1 MVVGRG
7 NDAIPTWS
15 GFNYQGKMMLL
26 YVLELINQIAKDKNK
41 DIDAYS
47 VELEKTEDFCI
58 ICDSEYKSFHQVKA
72 YLSKDKWNSYSKA
85 MDKLLKHRAES
96 NNPTAKCYLTVAKEI
111 KDWDDAS
118 NTYNVSVELYKRASK
133 VVGVCDV
140 RNEIDTEI
148 LAYLKSKGYSDK
160 AEEIVY
166 GELCL
171 FLDDSIAR
179 MHKQDSK
186 KRKYIIKFSDIVGIM
201 ESAIDKEDVR
211 KEYFL
216 KEKIYEYVM
225 QNIEKAL
232 NNLCQD
238 ECDTS
243 LENCNRIC
251 AAKCGYE
258 KMTEIVDYGQFCKL
272 LNPGKVDEWDNE
284 LNLVETL
291 SVDKIQSEIYELLY
305 RSDTP
310 EKVTLANDVNKDIVI
325 SAILSS
331 DFSDEIHVE
340 RKLLCKNEFQ
350 SIITLNSQEIS
361 QEELYDKF
369 HLSSNMFDIGT
380 YISQSESLDF
390 LQNKYKNRKD
400 SVSSLLDDT
409 EITDKI
415 QMLKSVQEHILGR
428 VEKEI
433 GDKEKQIGVVSQRVN
448 EIKRQTDHIVMNA
461 ELPGEN
467 IRLFDEVEYEF
478 DVIKLDQGVTYETVI
493 QQLKQI
499 EGFIENYEEY
509 LRYKDNAIIRE
520 LKASPKRLYMALFYR
535 QEIELLNKKESLIKE
550 LNKSKELLMNY
561 SNNVWSV
568 DETLFNKI
576 KIKAEIIAQ
585 IKTLLL
591 NQKKEQSQL
600 DDADKV
606 LAQMT
611 KARRGLIKEFYNA
624 AESGKFDKNKCPL
637 CGTDFT
643 DIDSAIIET
652 ERFIKNI
659 HTDGIKI
666 IEDIETQITNLFQK
680 EIIPVLKV
688 FLEENKVLIKMDD
701 TLSGCKNLAVE
712 KLQQLLDKVKISEF
726 KSQGIEK
733 FDIEEFSQQYENLL
747 KELQEKEVPNKIIFQ
762 EKQVELYKSIHNT
775 YYHNEKPYHTV
786 GELQSKEQY
795 VAKLFND
802 NLSQQLSTEEA
813 RLRKLKRDYEEY
825 KNKTKDMTDAIKVL
839 VGKYEDANKEYQTQL
854 LNAIKIPLM
863 VYSGRIIQNY
873 PLGLGIRAV
882 IKTNQLVFEA
892 ASKSGSDVYNI
903 LSTGQ
908 LNGLSI
914 ALLLSIKNV
923 YGDTK
928 GLDILLIDDPLQT
941 IDDISAISLADLLT
955 QQGIG
960 QIVLS
965 THEEA
970 KAALLRY
977 KFKHAGMS
985 VREQNMQALY
995 MKTVTEE

>member
-72 YLSKDKWNSYSKA
+72 YLSKDKWNS
-85 MDKLLKHRAES
+85 L
-96 NNPTAKCYLTVAKEI
+96 CI
-111 KDWDDAS
+111 
-118 NTYNVSVELYKRASK
+118 
-133 VVGVCDV
+133 
-140 RNEIDTEI
+140 RN
-148 LAYLKSKGYSDK
+148 
-160 AEEIVY
+160 
-166 GELCL
+166 
-171 FLDDSIAR
+171 F
-179 MHKQDSK
+179 
-186 KRKYIIKFSDIVGIM
+186 KYITNNKPLKFDFMNSNIVILDGQNGYGKTTLFDAIEVLVTGKIKHFNPSLQN
-201 ESAIDKEDVR
+201 R
-211 KEYFL
+211 K
-216 KEKIYEYVM
+216 
-225 QNIEKAL
+225 
-232 NNLCQD
+232 
-238 ECDTS
+238 T
-243 LENCNRIC
+243 
-251 AAKCGYE
+251 
-258 KMTEIVDYGQFCKL
+258 
-272 LNPGKVDEWDNE
+272 
-284 LNLVETL
+284 ETL
-291 SVDKIQSEIYELLY
+291 G
-305 RSDTP
+305 
-310 EKVTLANDVNKDIVI
+310 TLANDVNKDIVI

-550 LNKSKELLMNY
+550 LNKSKELVTNY

-652 ERFIKNI
+652 EQFIKNI

>member
-1 MVVGRG
+1 MGYTFKNLCIRNFKYITSNKPLKFDFMSSNIVILDGQNG
-7 NDAIPTWS
+7 YGKTTLFDAIEILVT
-15 GFNYQGKMMLL
+15 GKIKHFNPSLQ
-26 YVLELINQIAKDKNK
+26 NR
-41 DIDAYS
+41 
-47 VELEKTEDFCI
+47 KTE
-58 ICDSEYKSFHQVKA
+58 
-72 YLSKDKWNSYSKA
+72 
-85 MDKLLKHRAES
+85 
-96 NNPTAKCYLTVAKEI
+96 
-111 KDWDDAS
+111 
-118 NTYNVSVELYKRASK
+118 
-133 VVGVCDV
+133 
-140 RNEIDTEI
+140 
-148 LAYLKSKGYSDK
+148 
-160 AEEIVY
+160 
-166 GELCL
+166 
-171 FLDDSIAR
+171 
-179 MHKQDSK
+179 
-186 KRKYIIKFSDIVGIM
+186 
-201 ESAIDKEDVR
+201 
-211 KEYFL
+211 
-216 KEKIYEYVM
+216 
-225 QNIEKAL
+225 
-232 NNLCQD
+232 
-238 ECDTS
+238 
-243 LENCNRIC
+243 
-251 AAKCGYE
+251 
-258 KMTEIVDYGQFCKL
+258 
-272 LNPGKVDEWDNE
+272 
-284 LNLVETL
+284 TL
-291 SVDKIQSEIYELLY
+291 G
-305 RSDTP
+305 
-310 EKVTLANDVNKDIVI
+310 TLANDINKDIVI

-331 DFSDEIHVE
+331 DVSDEIYVE

-350 SIITLNSQEIS
+350 SIITLNNQEIS
-361 QEELYDKF
+361 QEELYDKL

-415 QMLKSVQEHILGR
+415 QVLKSVQESIMGR

-433 GDKEKQIGVVSQRVN
+433 GDKEKQIDEIGKKVN
-448 EIKRQTDHIVMNA
+448 EIKRQAEHIVLNA

-467 IRLFDEVEYEF
+467 IRLFDEAEYKF
-478 DVIKLDQGVTYETVI
+478 DVIKLEQGIAYETVV

-499 EGFIENYEEY
+499 EGFIENYDEY
-509 LRYKDNAIIRE
+509 IRYKNNAIIRE
-520 LKASPKRLYMALFYR
+520 LKESPKQLYMALFYQ
-535 QEIELLNKKESLIKE
+535 QEIELLKKKESLIKA
-550 LNKSKELLMNY
+550 LNKSKELLMDY
-561 SNNVWSV
+561 TNNVWSV

-576 KIKAEIIAQ
+576 KIKPEIVTQ
-585 IKTLLL
+585 IKTSLL

-624 AESGKFDKNKCPL
+624 AESGKFNKSKCPL
-637 CGTDFT
+637 CGTEFA
-643 DIDSAIIET
+643 DIDAAITET
-652 ERFIKNI
+652 EQFIKNI

-666 IEDIETQITNLFQK
+666 IEDLETQITNLFQK
-680 EIIPVLKV
+680 EIIPVLKA
-688 FLEENKVLIKMDD
+688 FLEENRVLIKMDD
-701 TLSGCKNLAVE
+701 TLSGCKNLSVE
-712 KLQQLLDKVKISEF
+712 KLQQLLNKVKIPEF
-726 KSQGIEK
+726 KSQEIKK

-762 EKQVELYKSIHNT
+762 EKQIELYKSIHNT

-786 GELQSKEQY
+786 KELQSKEQY

-802 NLSQQLSTEEA
+802 NLSIRLSTEET
-813 RLRKLKRDYEEY
+813 RLKKLKDNYEEY
-825 KNKTKDMTDAIKVL
+825 KKKTDSMTDAVKTLIS
-839 VGKYEDANKEYQTQL
+839 KYEDANKEYQTQL

-873 PLGLGIRAV
+873 PLGLGIRAI

-892 ASKSGSDVYNI
+892 VSKSGSDVYNI

-914 ALLLSIKNV
+914 AFLLSIKNV

-977 KFKHAGMS
+977 KFKRAGMR
-985 VREQNMQALY
+985 VLEQNMRELY
-995 MKTVTEE
+995 MKTVTED

>member
-1 MVVGRG
+1 MGRG

-72 YLSKDKWNSYSKA
+72 YLSKDKWNS
-85 MDKLLKHRAES
+85 L
-96 NNPTAKCYLTVAKEI
+96 CI
-111 KDWDDAS
+111 
-118 NTYNVSVELYKRASK
+118 
-133 VVGVCDV
+133 
-140 RNEIDTEI
+140 RN
-148 LAYLKSKGYSDK
+148 
-160 AEEIVY
+160 
-166 GELCL
+166 
-171 FLDDSIAR
+171 F
-179 MHKQDSK
+179 
-186 KRKYIIKFSDIVGIM
+186 KYITNNKPLKFDFMNSNIVILDGQNGYGKTTLFDAIEVLVTGKIKHFNPSLQN
-201 ESAIDKEDVR
+201 R
-211 KEYFL
+211 K
-216 KEKIYEYVM
+216 
-225 QNIEKAL
+225 
-232 NNLCQD
+232 
-238 ECDTS
+238 T
-243 LENCNRIC
+243 
-251 AAKCGYE
+251 
-258 KMTEIVDYGQFCKL
+258 
-272 LNPGKVDEWDNE
+272 
-284 LNLVETL
+284 ETL
-291 SVDKIQSEIYELLY
+291 G
-305 RSDTP
+305 
-310 EKVTLANDVNKDIVI
+310 TLANDVNKDIVI

-550 LNKSKELLMNY
+550 LNKSKELVTNY

-652 ERFIKNI
+652 EQFIKNI

>member
-1 MVVGRG
+1 MSSQETFSITTLQRMCARSEYLDESDIHMNDKTVSWDG
-7 NDAIPTWS
+7 NIIYYKTKKPASTGNEFLIPIQVKGKEYNILPDSDSISYPVDINDLKNYLKNGGVIFFVDAISKTEYNDKMYAKILLPVDIVHIMKGKEEQGSITVHLNHVKTVRELEELCVLFKENRPKQAMVGVGKSIPDYDNISNFTISTLPTPYM
-15 GFNYQGKMMLL
+15 NPA
-26 YVLELINQIAKDKNK
+26 IAIAKSPFKYVYTKK
-41 DIDAYS
+41 DGMEIPVLLTDLVTATESEWLIKID
-47 VELEKTEDFCI
+47 
-58 ICDSEYKSFHQVKA
+58 
-72 YLSKDKWNSYSKA
+72 
-85 MDKLLKHRAES
+85 
-96 NNPTAKCYLTVAKEI
+96 
-111 KDWDDAS
+111 
-118 NTYNVSVELYKRASK
+118 
-133 VVGVCDV
+133 
-140 RNEIDTEI
+140 
-148 LAYLKSKGYSDK
+148 
-160 AEEIVY
+160 
-166 GELCL
+166 
-171 FLDDSIAR
+171 
-179 MHKQDSK
+179 
-186 KRKYIIKFSDIVGIM
+186 
-201 ESAIDKEDVR
+201 
-211 KEYFL
+211 
-216 KEKIYEYVM
+216 
-225 QNIEKAL
+225 
-232 NNLCQD
+232 
-238 ECDTS
+238 
-243 LENCNRIC
+243 
-251 AAKCGYE
+251 
-258 KMTEIVDYGQFCKL
+258 
-272 LNPGKVDEWDNE
+272 
-284 LNLVETL
+284 
-291 SVDKIQSEIYELLY
+291 DKIEQRYPVRHIYELNQTTT
-305 RSDTP
+305 R
-310 EKVTLANDVNKDIVI
+310 I
-325 SAILSS
+325 S
-331 DFSDEIHVE
+331 
-340 RKLLCKNEFQ
+340 
-350 SIITLNSQEIS
+350 
-361 QEELYDKF
+361 
-369 HLSSNMFDIGT
+369 
-380 YISQSESLDF
+380 
-390 LQNKYKNRKD
+390 
-400 SVSSLLDDT
+400 
-409 EITDKI
+409 
-415 QMLKSVQEHILGR
+415 
-428 VEKEI
+428 
-433 GDKEKQIGVVSQRVN
+433 
-448 EIKRQTDHIVMNA
+448 
-461 ELPGEN
+461 
-467 IRLFDEVEYEF
+467 
-478 DVIKLDQGVTYETVI
+478 VI

>member
-1 MVVGRG
+1 MNSNIVILDGQNG
-7 NDAIPTWS
+7 YGKTTLFDAIEVLVT
-15 GFNYQGKMMLL
+15 GKIKHFNPSLQ
-26 YVLELINQIAKDKNK
+26 NR
-41 DIDAYS
+41 
-47 VELEKTEDFCI
+47 KTET
-58 ICDSEYKSFHQVKA
+58 
-72 YLSKDKWNSYSKA
+72 L
-85 MDKLLKHRAES
+85 
-96 NNPTAKCYLTVAKEI
+96 
-111 KDWDDAS
+111 
-118 NTYNVSVELYKRASK
+118 
-133 VVGVCDV
+133 
-140 RNEIDTEI
+140 
-148 LAYLKSKGYSDK
+148 
-160 AEEIVY
+160 
-166 GELCL
+166 
-171 FLDDSIAR
+171 
-179 MHKQDSK
+179 
-186 KRKYIIKFSDIVGIM
+186 GI
-201 ESAIDKEDVR
+201 
-211 KEYFL
+211 
-216 KEKIYEYVM
+216 
-225 QNIEKAL
+225 
-232 NNLCQD
+232 
-238 ECDTS
+238 
-243 LENCNRIC
+243 
-251 AAKCGYE
+251 
-258 KMTEIVDYGQFCKL
+258 
-272 LNPGKVDEWDNE
+272 
-284 LNLVETL
+284 
-291 SVDKIQSEIYELLY
+291 
-305 RSDTP
+305 
-310 EKVTLANDVNKDIVI
+310 LANDVNKDIVI
-325 SAILSS
+325 SAILVS
-331 DFSDEIHVE
+331 DVSDEIRVE
-340 RKLLCKNEFQ
+340 RKFLCKNEFQ
-350 SIITLNSQEIS
+350 SMITLNNQEVSQK
-361 QEELYDKF
+361 ELYDKF

-400 SVSSLLDDT
+400 AVASLLDDT

-415 QMLKSVQEHILGR
+415 KMLKSVQEHILGR

-433 GDKEKQIGVVSQRVN
+433 KDKEKQIN
-448 EIKRQTDHIVMNA
+448 EISQKADEIQRQTDHIVMKA

-499 EGFIENYEEY
+499 EGFIENYDEY

-520 LKASPKRLYMALFYR
+520 LKASPRQLYMALFYR
-535 QEIELLNKKESLIKE
+535 QEIELLNKKESLIKA
-550 LNKSKELLMNY
+550 LNKSKELLANY

-576 KIKAEIIAQ
+576 KIKPEIITQ

-591 NQKKEQSQL
+591 NQKQSQL
-600 DDADKV
+600 DDADKI

-611 KARRGLIKEFYNA
+611 RARRGLIKEFYNA
-624 AESGKFDKNKCPL
+624 AEFGKFDKNKCPL
-637 CGTDFT
+637 CGTNFS
-643 DIDSAIIET
+643 DINSAIIET
-652 ERFIKNI
+652 EQFIKNI

-666 IEDIETQITNLFQK
+666 IEDIETQIINLFQK

-688 FLEENKVLIKMDD
+688 FLEENKILIKMDD
-701 TLSGCKNLAVE
+701 TLSGCKDLSVE
-712 KLQQLLDKVKISEF
+712 NLQQSLYTVKISEF

-762 EKQVELYKSIHNT
+762 EKQVELYKSIHRT
-775 YYHNEKPYHTV
+775 YYHDEKPYHTV

-802 NLSQQLSTEEA
+802 SLSRQLSEEETK
-813 RLRKLKRDYEEY
+813 LRKLRIDFEEY
-825 KNKTKDMTDAIKVL
+825 KKKTEDMTDAIKIL
-839 VGKYEDANKEYQTQL
+839 ISKYEDANKEYQTQL

-873 PLGLGIRAV
+873 PLGLGIRAI

-908 LNGLSI
+908 LNGFSI
-914 ALLLSIKNV
+914 ALLLSIKSV
-923 YGDTK
+923 YGDTE

-965 THEEA
+965 THEET

>member
-1 MVVGRG
+1 MGYTFKNLCIRNFKYITSNKPLKFDFMSSNIVILDGQNG
-7 NDAIPTWS
+7 YGKTTLFDAIEVLVT
-15 GFNYQGKMMLL
+15 GKIKHFNPSLQ
-26 YVLELINQIAKDKNK
+26 NR
-41 DIDAYS
+41 
-47 VELEKTEDFCI
+47 KTE
-58 ICDSEYKSFHQVKA
+58 
-72 YLSKDKWNSYSKA
+72 
-85 MDKLLKHRAES
+85 
-96 NNPTAKCYLTVAKEI
+96 
-111 KDWDDAS
+111 
-118 NTYNVSVELYKRASK
+118 
-133 VVGVCDV
+133 
-140 RNEIDTEI
+140 
-148 LAYLKSKGYSDK
+148 
-160 AEEIVY
+160 
-166 GELCL
+166 
-171 FLDDSIAR
+171 
-179 MHKQDSK
+179 
-186 KRKYIIKFSDIVGIM
+186 
-201 ESAIDKEDVR
+201 
-211 KEYFL
+211 
-216 KEKIYEYVM
+216 
-225 QNIEKAL
+225 
-232 NNLCQD
+232 
-238 ECDTS
+238 
-243 LENCNRIC
+243 
-251 AAKCGYE
+251 
-258 KMTEIVDYGQFCKL
+258 
-272 LNPGKVDEWDNE
+272 
-284 LNLVETL
+284 TL
-291 SVDKIQSEIYELLY
+291 G
-305 RSDTP
+305 
-310 EKVTLANDVNKDIVI
+310 TLANDINKDIVI

-331 DFSDEIHVE
+331 DVSDEIYVE

-350 SIITLNSQEIS
+350 SIITLNNQEIS
-361 QEELYDKF
+361 QEELYDKL

-415 QMLKSVQEHILGR
+415 QVLKSVQESIMGR

-433 GDKEKQIGVVSQRVN
+433 GDKEKQIDEIGKKVN
-448 EIKRQTDHIVMNA
+448 EIKRQAEHIVLNA

-467 IRLFDEVEYEF
+467 IRLFDEAEYKF
-478 DVIKLDQGVTYETVI
+478 DVIKLEQGIAYETVV

-499 EGFIENYEEY
+499 EGFIENYDEY
-509 LRYKDNAIIRE
+509 IRYKNNAIIRE
-520 LKASPKRLYMALFYR
+520 LKESPKQLYMALFYQ
-535 QEIELLNKKESLIKE
+535 QEIELLKKKESLIKA
-550 LNKSKELLMNY
+550 LNKSKELLMDY
-561 SNNVWSV
+561 TNNVWSV

-576 KIKAEIIAQ
+576 KIKPEIVTQ
-585 IKTLLL
+585 IKTSLL

-624 AESGKFDKNKCPL
+624 AESGKFNKSKCPL
-637 CGTDFT
+637 CGTEFA
-643 DIDSAIIET
+643 DIDAAITET
-652 ERFIKNI
+652 EQFIKNI

-666 IEDIETQITNLFQK
+666 IEDLETQITNLFQK
-680 EIIPVLKV
+680 EIIPVLKA
-688 FLEENKVLIKMDD
+688 FLEENRVLIKMDD
-701 TLSGCKNLAVE
+701 TLSGCKNLSVE
-712 KLQQLLDKVKISEF
+712 KLQQLLNKVKIPEF
-726 KSQGIEK
+726 KSQEIKK

-762 EKQVELYKSIHNT
+762 EKQIELYKSIHNT

-786 GELQSKEQY
+786 KELQSKEQY

-802 NLSQQLSTEEA
+802 NLSIRLSTEET
-813 RLRKLKRDYEEY
+813 RLKKLKDNYEEY
-825 KNKTKDMTDAIKVL
+825 KKKTDSMTDAVKTLIS
-839 VGKYEDANKEYQTQL
+839 KYEDANKEYQTQL

-873 PLGLGIRAV
+873 PLGLGIRAI

-892 ASKSGSDVYNI
+892 VSKSGSDVYNI

-914 ALLLSIKNV
+914 AFLLSIKNV

-977 KFKHAGMS
+977 KFKRAGMR
-985 VREQNMQALY
+985 VLEQNMRELY
-995 MKTVTEE
+995 MKTVTED